1 MRISVTDDGVGID
14 SSDLPHIFNRFYRT
28 DQSRA
33 RGTGGSGLGLAN
45 VRAIIKGHK
54 GKIAVTSDGLGQG
67 TTVWFDLPIGHQG
80 ETESTDQ

>member
-33 RGTGGSGLGLAN
+33 RGTGGAGLGPAI
-45 VRAIIKGHK
+45 VRAIIKAHN

-67 TTVWFDLPIGHQG
+67 RSVWFDLPIGQQG
-80 ETESTDQ
+80 ETVNSNQ